1 MLMVREVLNVWGQEI
16 WQLAVLSAQVYR
28 ESALKITFINNKTIK
43 LVLNQVSCWTNVVD
57 VL

>member
-28 ESALKITFINNKTIK
+28 ESALKITFINNKTVK
-43 LVLNQVSCWTNVVD
+43 LVLNQVRCWTNVVD

>member
-43 LVLNQVSCWTNVVD
+43 LVLNQVRCWTNVVD

>member
-1 MLMVREVLNVWGQEI
+1 MVREVLNVWGQEI

-43 LVLNQVSCWTNVVD
+43 LVLNQVRCWTNVVD